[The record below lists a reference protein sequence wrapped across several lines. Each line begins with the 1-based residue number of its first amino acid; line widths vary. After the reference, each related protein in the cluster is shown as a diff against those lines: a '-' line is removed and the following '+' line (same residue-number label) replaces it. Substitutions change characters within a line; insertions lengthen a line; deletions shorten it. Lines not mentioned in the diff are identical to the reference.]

1 MSINYKYWCCASY
14 EHKFYDNVAELE
26 QAVNDVVVY
35 AKLPKNF
42 TIPTPFGGYNPDWAI
57 AFNQDSVHHVYFV
70 AETKGSVHAIDLR
83 EREQQKIASAGA
95 FFDKLGQSQ
104 RDDAADKQPMPITYA
119 VVSNFEQLMQM
130 VGKPSAKLPA

>member
-1 MSINYKYWCCASY
+1 M
-14 EHKFYDNVAELE
+14 
-26 QAVNDVVVY
+26 VVY

-42 TIPTPFGGYNPDWAI
+42 TIPTPFGGYNSGWAI

-70 AETKGSVHAIDLR
+70 AETKGSAHAIDLR
-83 EREQQKIASAGA
+83 EREQQKIASTRA
-95 FFDKLGQSQ
+95 FFDKLRQSQ
-104 RDDAADKQPMPITYA
+104 TDETADKQPMPITYA

>member
-1 MSINYKYWCCASY
+1 MTWWCMPNC
-14 EHKFYDNVAELE
+14 
-26 QAVNDVVVY
+26 
-35 AKLPKNF
+35 PK
-42 TIPTPFGGYNPDWAI
+42 TSPYQPHLGGYNPDWAI

-70 AETKGSVHAIDLR
+70 AETKGSAHAIDLR

-95 FFDKLGQSQ
+95 FFDKLRQSQ
-104 RDDAADKQPMPITYA
+104 RDETADKQPMPITYA